1 MSTSAPDP
9 SGDPSCQAPPQPL
22 APADASATQAIPM
35 MPPPPPA
42 PATAPIPAPPGAEPV
57 GSSPAPVGG
66 LPASESS
73 ADPAPAAPEVPV
85 VASPVYA
92 AGPLPTDVPVQD
104 VPVGASYQAGPSPAG
119 TGYGAGSGYGAGTGY
134 GADPAYG
141 AGPVPGGTYPEAV
154 HRDGFLSALFDLS
167 FARYVTITWAK
178 VVYILAMVGIGL
190 TWFASALA
198 LGFTVG
204 AANSLYRYSSS
215 FSLGAFLLGLLLGIV
230 PAFFHLLMVRLG
242 LEVVVAVVRTEKNTR
257 RHVEHVTGQVEL

>member
-9 SGDPSCQAPPQPL
+9 SGDPSGQAPPQPL

-73 ADPAPAAPEVPV
+73 PDPAPAAPEAPV

-92 AGPLPTDVPVQD
+92 AGPLPTDVPVQG
-104 VPVGASYQAGPSPAG
+104 VPAGASYQAGPSPAG
-119 TGYGAGSGYGAGTGY
+119 TGYGAGSG
-134 GADPAYG
+134 YG